1 MIKELVVHANSKGV
15 EIALLENK
23 KLVEYHLDAY
33 DKEGFGAGD
42 IYLGRVKKLNPG
54 GMGRSKMITV
64 TDKGAMGEVKLE
76 NFFSMVGINFENI
89 RMNDNMITNKIA
101 DLTNEGWTLKFV
113 NTGVYGADKSTGI
126 YITRYIFSRQK

>member
-1 MIKELVVHANSKGV
+1 MKTKFNYIVLATSFAAIFISIYAFKKPVPEGAMEFMQITAVESVV
-15 EIALLENK
+15 
-23 KLVEYHLDAY
+23 
-33 DKEGFGAGD
+33 
-42 IYLGRVKKLNPG
+42 PG
-54 GMGRSKMITV
+54 GLGRSKMITV

-126 YITRYIFSRQK
+126 YITRYIFARQK

>member
-1 MIKELVVHANSKGV
+1 MKTKFNYIVLATSFAAILISVYAFRKPSSEASVEFMQITAVESVV
-15 EIALLENK
+15 
-23 KLVEYHLDAY
+23 
-33 DKEGFGAGD
+33 
-42 IYLGRVKKLNPG
+42 PG